1 MNFSTP
7 ILICDENEE
16 FRILLREMLTK
27 NGYFHIVEAST
38 EAEAISQLGGR
49 TDFLVLVNGAFASN
63 FLLEKLRLQRDFV
76 IFADP
81 THSKTLAL
89 AMRFGVEHVMSYP
102 IHSRKLLEKFNSLF

>member
-27 NGYFHIVEAST
+27 NGYFHIVEASN
-38 EAEAISQLGGR
+38 EAEAMGHLGSR
-49 TDFLVLVNGAFASN
+49 TGFLVLVNGAFASDS
-63 FLLEKLRLQRDFV
+63 LLEKVRSQRDFV

-81 THSKTLAL
+81 AESLGQSL
-89 AMRFGVEHVMSYP
+89 AMRLGVAHVMSYP
-102 IHSRKLLEKFNSLF
+102 VHSRKLLEKFNSLF

>member
-16 FRILLREMLTK
+16 YRILLREMLTK

-38 EAEAISQLGGR
+38 EAEALSHLGGR
-49 TDFLVLVNGAFASN
+49 MGFLVLVNGALASDS
-63 FLLEKLRLQRDFV
+63 LLEKVRAQRDFV

-81 THSKTLAL
+81 KDPTGQAL
-89 AMRFGVEHVMSYP
+89 AMRLGVSHVMSYP
-102 IHSRKLLEKFNSLF
+102 VHSRKLLEKFNSLF

>member
-38 EAEAISQLGGR
+38 EVEALGHLGSR
-49 TDFLVLVNGAFASN
+49 TGLLVLVNGALASN
-63 FLLEKLRLQRDFV
+63 SLLEKVRTQRDFV
-76 IFADP
+76 VFADP
-81 THSKTLAL
+81 SETLGQTL
-89 AMRFGVEHVMSYP
+89 AMRLGVAHVISYP
-102 IHSRKLLEKFNSLF
+102 VHSRKLLEKFNSLL